1 MIDDSMADIVAGGF
15 DAGIRSGAHVHGDMI
30 AVRLT
35 PYLRAAVVASPMY
48 MASRGLPATPHDL
61 HEHRCINYRWGH
73 DGAVHRWTFTRG
85 GETLEIRVDPAITV
99 NDTNLIAKF
108 ALEGLGFAYILEDVV
123 AEHLTEGRLVRVLE
137 DWCPPGAGFHLY
149 YSGSR
154 HRSAPLRALIELFR
168 FKSVSD

>member
-1 MIDDSMADIVAGGF
+1 M
-15 DAGIRSGAHVHGDMI
+15 
-30 AVRLT
+30 
-35 PYLRAAVVASPMY
+35 
-48 MASRGLPATPHDL
+48 
-61 HEHRCINYRWGH
+61 
-73 DGAVHRWTFTRG
+73 
-85 GETLEIRVDPAITV
+85 EIRVDPAITV
-99 NDTNLIAKF
+99 SDTNLIAKF